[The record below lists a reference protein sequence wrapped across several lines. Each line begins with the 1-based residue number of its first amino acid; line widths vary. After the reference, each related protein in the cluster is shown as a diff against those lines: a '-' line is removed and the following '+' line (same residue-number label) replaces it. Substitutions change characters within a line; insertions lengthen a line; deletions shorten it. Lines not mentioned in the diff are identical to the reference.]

1 MIFNGN
7 YNGENKKVAIVA
19 ARFNEFITSK
29 LIGGAK
35 DALVRHNVKDEDIDI
50 LWVPGAFEI
59 PQIAQMAAKNDKYDA
74 VITLGAVIRGE
85 TPHFDYVCA
94 EVSKGVAHISMD
106 VQKPVMFGVLTC
118 NTTEEAIARAGTK
131 AGNKGFDVAMGAIE
145 MMDLIENLK

>member
-1 MIFNGN
+1 
-7 YNGENKKVAIVA
+7 
-19 ARFNEFITSK
+19 
-29 LIGGAK
+29 
-35 DALVRHNVKDEDIDI
+35 
-50 LWVPGAFEI
+50 
-59 PQIAQMAAKNDKYDA
+59 
-74 VITLGAVIRGE
+74 
-85 TPHFDYVCA
+85 VCA